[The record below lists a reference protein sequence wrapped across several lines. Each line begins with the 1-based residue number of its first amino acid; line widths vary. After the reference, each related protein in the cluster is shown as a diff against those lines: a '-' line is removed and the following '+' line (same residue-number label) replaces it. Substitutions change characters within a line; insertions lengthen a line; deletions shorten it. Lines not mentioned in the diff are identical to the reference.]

1 MISRDA
7 SDATPARDYNA
18 GVPVVAAGAGVRQG
32 SRRGRYVWAAALLL
46 APVSVALLLPIDQHV
61 ADWAMRVALG
71 SELRQELEAWQQYGA
86 IGSLLFTALLVW
98 QMDPPRRVR
107 LWDMAMAI
115 GVVGAAVMVL
125 KVLIGRARPGF
136 VLDTGAP
143 GLFVPAWAQY
153 PYPAGGTELVH
164 NWEAGARLW
173 SMPSSHTAY
182 AAILSVFLA
191 MLYPRF
197 RWIGAGMVL
206 LVGFCRVLFGA
217 HYPSD
222 VAAGALLATG
232 IAIPVIRQ
240 QWGIRTRNTVWDYLV
255 LPSRAAV
262 ATLLA
267 AAWRSL
273 RQRAGPG
280 HADPAPPQPVAVSEG
295 EHPSPEGA
303 PPPRRAQHATPPA
316 PAGAAAPSLPA
327 KAAEAAN
334 AAGAPPAPAADSRRN

>member
-7 SDATPARDYNA
+7 SRATPASDYNA
-18 GVPVVAAGAGVRQG
+18 GVPAIATEAALGRA
-32 SRRGRYVWAAALLL
+32 SWRGRYVWAASLLL
-46 APVSVALLLPIDQHV
+46 APVSVALLLPIDQRV
-61 ADWAMRVALG
+61 ADWAVRVALG

-107 LWDMAMAI
+107 LWDMAMAV
-115 GVVGAAVMVL
+115 GVVGALVMVL

-191 MLYPRF
+191 TLYPRF
-197 RWIGAGMVL
+197 RWIGVGMAV

-232 IAIPVIRQ
+232 IAIPAIRQ
-240 QWGIRTRNTVWDYLV
+240 RWGIRTRNAVWDYLI
-255 LPSRAAV
+255 LPTQAAV
-262 ATLLA
+262 AARLA
-267 AAWRSL
+267 SAWRAL
-273 RQRAGPG
+273 RRRGGTDEAHRGSPEPVAAPKRD
-280 HADPAPPQPVAVSEG
+280 HPAPKG
-295 EHPSPEGA
+295 E
-303 PPPRRAQHATPPA
+303 PPFRRAEPA
-316 PAGAAAPSLPA
+316 LPAGAAEAT
-327 KAAEAAN
+327 EAA
-334 AAGAPPAPAADSRRN
+334 APADSRRN